1 MTLPLSVIP
10 SIIATFYRHLPIRLL
25 IEAEEHPA
33 VQVELLELDLVLKQT
48 PIATNVPL
56 GIYSIF
62 A

>member
-1 MTLPLSVIP
+1 MV
-10 SIIATFYRHLPIRLL
+10 
-25 IEAEEHPA
+25 EAEEHPA

-56 GIYSIF
+56 AIYFIF

>member
-1 MTLPLSVIP
+1 
-10 SIIATFYRHLPIRLL
+10 L

-33 VQVELLELDLVLKQT
+33 VQIELLELDLVLKQT

-56 GIYSIF
+56 AIWFIL